1 MIIFFLLPKIKMFIF
16 LKKIYII
23 FNLLYLYA
31 YLFLTPIFSYFIQ
44 NSNSMKNYFFI
55 NYGLMMNNTSKKINL
70 YSNINCVTPHKIN
83 KEMNLLIL
91 NHTSILD
98 NYVLSK
104 ILSDSKFSWNDIRS
118 ISRISN
124 RSIQNTVLEEHG
136 MFLVSSDLK
145 TDTEKFETVWKKWE
159 KSNDTIQIL
168 LFPEGTIF
176 NDTTKN
182 KEITKSQKYILKK
195 ILKIDNF
202 ENLLIPK
209 IGAYNLIIN
218 KLKDQIKNIYDFS
231 ISYTDNNN
239 KRIYNEEVILDHLAK
254 NDLKIDVKI
263 NRYDVNQVI
272 KDPYWLFKIWK
283 DKDQW
288 LNEVENEVETK

>member
-1 MIIFFLLPKIKMFIF
+1 M
-16 LKKIYII
+16 KK
-23 FNLLYLYA
+23 
-31 YLFLTPIFSYFIQ
+31 
-44 NSNSMKNYFFI
+44 YFFI
-55 NYGLMMNNTSKKINL
+55 NYGLMMNNTSEKINL
-70 YSNINCVTPHKIN
+70 YSKINCVTPHKIN

-124 RSIQNTVLEEHG
+124 RSLQNIVLEEHG

-145 TDTEKFETVWKKWE
+145 TDTEKFETVWKKW
-159 KSNDTIQIL
+159 KNSDATIQII

-182 KEITKSQKYILKK
+182 KEINKSQKYILKK

-202 ENLLIPK
+202 ENLLFPN

-218 KLKDQIKNIYDFS
+218 KLKDQIINIYDFS
-231 ISYTDNNN
+231 ISYTNNNN
-239 KRIYNEEVILDHLAK
+239 KRIYNEEVLLDHLAK

-263 NRYDVNQVI
+263 DRYDVNQVI
-272 KDPYWLFKIWK
+272 KDPYWLFKLWK
-283 DKDQW
+283 QKDQW
-288 LNEVENEVETK
+288 LNEVTNKLKRSHKEVEMK